1 MDISSR
7 KLGFE
12 MIKPDFVSKKIRIQ
26 LSGLCCMDLT
36 DLRVFKYVYQKWGIE
51 AETTYD
57 MDLTT

>member
-1 MDISSR
+1 
-7 KLGFE
+7 
-12 MIKPDFVSKKIRIQ
+12 MIKPDFVSKRIRIQ

-36 DLRVFKYVYQKWGIE
+36 DLRVFKYVYQKWGID